1 MGISD
6 GSLKDSASSLG
17 IPQEYGLFELLDS
30 RCGSKA
36 RTTAFEGAVVLF
48 R

>member
-6 GSLKDSASSLG
+6 RSLKDFASSLD
-17 IPQEYGLFELLDS
+17 ITQDYGLFELLDS
-30 RCGSKA
+30 RWGSKA